1 MKMESITALFEPL
14 HVLFE
19 SLAEYFSTLNMDS
32 LLADFSV
39 ILDGINID
47 LIKETFQSLVDT
59 ISALFA

>member
-1 MKMESITALFEPL
+1 MESITALFEPL
-14 HVLFE
+14 KALFE
-19 SLAEYFSTLNMDS
+19 SLAEYFSNINMDS
-32 LLADFSV
+32 LIADFSV

>member
-1 MKMESITALFEPL
+1 MEAITALL
-14 HVLFE
+14 E
-19 SLAEYFSTLNMDS
+19 SLAEYFSNINWDS

-39 ILDGINID
+39 ILEGINID